1 MTGNE
6 DDGVR
11 FGALLLPSQT
21 WPEMVRRAR
30 AVEAAGFD
38 ALWIDDHIIHPAR
51 PQAHWLECWTTLA
64 GLAGVTERI
73 TLGPLVSN
81 IVLRPP
87 ALLAR
92 QALTVAEMSG
102 GRVDLGVGSGYAPS
116 DHEGVGV
123 ELWSGPERLRR
134 FREAVATI
142 RETLDAGP
150 GETAGAGSA
159 GDEEEPPPSA
169 AAGHKEEQ
177 PASTATPGRS
187 ATSSA
192 VPLTI
197 AAHGRGALAVAAKHA
212 DTWASYGGFE
222 LDPDP
227 NFALT
232 RERSEIL
239 TELAAGRP
247 IHRRLLCGS
256 AALTREPIWQS
267 VGAFEDF
274 VGRYRG
280 IGIDQFAFHWPPTD
294 TNPAADPAVVEEIAT
309 RLPTLRG
316 IG

>member
-1 MTGNE
+1 MSTANPQNPPAQ
-6 DDGVR
+6 VS
-11 FGALLLPSQT
+11 FGALLLPSQA

-38 ALWIDDHIIHPAR
+38 ALWIDDHIVHPAR
-51 PQAHWLECWTTLA
+51 PEAHWLECWTTLA

-116 DHEGVGV
+116 DHERVGV
-123 ELWSGPERLRR
+123 EMWSGPERLRR
-134 FREAVATI
+134 FRDAVATI
-142 RETLDAGP
+142 KETIDAGP
-150 GETAGAGSA
+150 GEAA
-159 GDEEEPPPSA
+159 PPP
-169 AAGHKEEQ
+169 
-177 PASTATPGRS
+177 TP
-187 ATSSA
+187 

-197 AAHGRGALAVAAKHA
+197 AAHGRGALAVVAEHA
-212 DTWASYGGFE
+212 DTWVSFGGFE

-227 NFALT
+227 NLALT
-232 RERSEIL
+232 RERGEFL
-239 TELAAGRP
+239 TELAAGRQL
-247 IHRRLLCGS
+247 HRRLLCGS

-267 VGAFEDF
+267 ADAFEDF
-274 VGRYRG
+274 VGRYRE

-294 TNPAADPAVVEEIAT
+294 TNPAADPAVVEEIVT
-309 RLPTLRG
+309 RLAALRG
-316 IG
+316 

>member
-1 MTGNE
+1 MTWNG

-38 ALWIDDHIIHPAR
+38 ALWIDDHIVHPAR
-51 PQAHWLECWTTLA
+51 PEAHWLECWTTLA
-64 GLAGVTERI
+64 GLATVTERI

-123 ELWSGPERLRR
+123 EMWSGPERLRR

-142 RETLDAGP
+142 EKTLDGGT
-150 GETAGAGSA
+150 GEV
-159 GDEEEPPPSA
+159 A
-169 AAGHKEEQ
+169 AA
-177 PASTATPGRS
+177 ASEPSPR
-187 ATSSA
+187 

-197 AAHGRGALAVAAKHA
+197 AAHGRGALAVAAEHA

-232 RERSEIL
+232 RERCEIL
-239 TELAAGRP
+239 TELATGRP
-247 IHRRLLCGS
+247 LHRRLLCGS

-267 VGAFEDF
+267 VDAFEDF
-274 VGRYRG
+274 VGRYRE

-294 TNPAADPAVVEEIAT
+294 TNPAADPTVVDEIVT
-309 RLPTLRG
+309 RLPALRG
-316 IG
+316 

>member
-1 MTGNE
+1 MTGNG

-38 ALWIDDHIIHPAR
+38 ALWIDDHIVHPAR
-51 PQAHWLECWTTLA
+51 PEAHWLECWTTLA
-64 GLAGVTERI
+64 GLATVTERI

-123 ELWSGPERLRR
+123 EMWSGPERLRR
-134 FREAVATI
+134 FQQAVATI
-142 RETLDAGP
+142 RETLDAGT
-150 GETAGAGSA
+150 GEIAGASPDA
-159 GDEEEPPPSA
+159 DGD
-169 AAGHKEEQ
+169 
-177 PASTATPGRS
+177 ASPRP
-187 ATSSA
+187 
-192 VPLTI
+192 PLTI
-197 AAHGRGALAVAAKHA
+197 AAHGRGALAVAAEHA
-212 DTWASYGGFE
+212 DTWASFGGFE

-239 TELAAGRP
+239 TELATGRP
-247 IHRRLLCGS
+247 LHRRLLCGS

-267 VGAFEDF
+267 VDAFEDF
-274 VGRYRG
+274 VGRYRE

-294 TNPAADPAVVEEIAT
+294 TNPAADPTVVDEIVT
-309 RLPTLRG
+309 RLAQPKVKT
-316 IG
+316 

>member
-1 MTGNE
+1 MTRNE

-38 ALWIDDHIIHPAR
+38 ALWIDDHFVHPAR
-51 PQAHWLECWTTLA
+51 PETHWLECWTTLA
-64 GLAGVTERI
+64 GLATVTERI

-92 QALTVAEMSG
+92 QALTVAELSG

-123 ELWSGPERLRR
+123 EMWSGPERLRR
-134 FREAVATI
+134 FRQAAATI
-142 RETLDAGP
+142 RGTLDAGT
-150 GETAGAGSA
+150 GEIAGASPDA
-159 GDEEEPPPSA
+159 DGD
-169 AAGHKEEQ
+169 
-177 PASTATPGRS
+177 ASPRP
-187 ATSSA
+187 
-192 VPLTI
+192 PLTI
-197 AAHGRGALAVAAKHA
+197 AAHGRGALAVAAQHA
-212 DTWASYGGFE
+212 DTWVSFGGFE

-227 NFALT
+227 NFDLT

-247 IHRRLLCGS
+247 LHRRLLCGS
-256 AALTREPIWQS
+256 AALTREQIWQS
-267 VGAFEDF
+267 VDAFEDF
-274 VGRYRG
+274 VGRYRE

-294 TNPAADPAVVEEIAT
+294 TNPTADPGVVEEIVT
-309 RLPTLRG
+309 RLAQPKVKT
-316 IG
+316 

>member
-1 MTGNE
+1 MTGNG

-30 AVEAAGFD
+30 AVETAGFD
-38 ALWIDDHIIHPAR
+38 ALWIDDHIVHPAR
-51 PQAHWLECWTTLA
+51 PEAHWLECWTTLA
-64 GLAGVTERI
+64 GLAAATERI

-123 ELWSGPERLRR
+123 EMWSGPERLRR
-134 FREAVATI
+134 FRQAVATI
-142 RETLDAGP
+142 HETLDAGT
-150 GETAGAGSA
+150 GEIAGPSPAGH
-159 GDEEEPPPSA
+159 EEEAPPNTA
-169 AAGHKEEQ
+169 AA
-177 PASTATPGRS
+177 GRS
-187 ATSSA
+187 ATFSA

-197 AAHGRGALAVAAKHA
+197 AAHGRGALAVAAEHA

-267 VGAFEDF
+267 VDAFEDF
-274 VGRYRG
+274 VGRYREF
-280 IGIDQFAFHWPPTD
+280 GIDQFAFHWPPTD
-294 TNPAADPAVVEEIAT
+294 TNPAADPAVVDEILT
-309 RLPTLRG
+309 RLPALRTG
-316 IG
+316 G

>member
-1 MTGNE
+1 MTGNGE
-6 DDGVR
+6 DGVR

-21 WPEMVRRAR
+21 WPEMTRRAR
-30 AVEAAGFD
+30 AVEDAGFD
-38 ALWIDDHIIHPAR
+38 ALWIDDHIVHPAR
-51 PQAHWLECWTTLA
+51 PEAHWLECWTTLA
-64 GLAGVTERI
+64 GLASVTERI

-123 ELWSGPERLRR
+123 EMWSGPERLRR
-134 FREAVATI
+134 FR
-142 RETLDAGP
+142 
-150 GETAGAGSA
+150 
-159 GDEEEPPPSA
+159 A
-169 AAGHKEEQ
+169 AASLIDETIGEL
-177 PASTATPGRS
+177 
-187 ATSSA
+187 
-192 VPLTI
+192 PLTI
-197 AAHGRGALAVAAKHA
+197 AAHGRGALAVAAEHA

-267 VGAFEDF
+267 VDAFEHF
-274 VGRYRG
+274 VGRYRE

-294 TNPAADPAVVEEIAT
+294 TNPTADPSVVEEIVT
-309 RLPTLRG
+309 RLPTLRA
-316 IG
+316 

>member
-1 MTGNE
+1 MTPTE
-6 DDGVR
+6 TDKQPAPLS

-38 ALWIDDHIIHPAR
+38 ALWIDDHIVHPAR
-51 PQAHWLECWTTLA
+51 PEAHWLECWTTLA
-64 GLAGVTERI
+64 GLAAATERI

-116 DHEGVGV
+116 DHERVGV
-123 ELWSGPERLRR
+123 EIWPGPERLRR
-134 FREAVATI
+134 FEAAVTTIAATL
-142 RETLDAGP
+142 EP
-150 GETAGAGSA
+150 GETDAGSGA
-159 GDEEEPPPSA
+159 S
-169 AAGHKEEQ
+169 
-177 PASTATPGRS
+177 ASTR
-187 ATSSA
+187 

-197 AAHGRGALAVAAKHA
+197 AAHGHGALALAAEHA
-212 DTWASYGGFE
+212 DTWVSFGGFE
-222 LDPDP
+222 LDPDAA
-227 NFALT
+227 FAVT
-232 RERSEIL
+232 RDRGERL

-256 AALTREPIWQS
+256 AALTREPIWRS
-267 VGAFEDF
+267 AAAFEDF
-274 VGRYRG
+274 VGRYRE

-294 TNPAADPAVVEEIAT
+294 TNPAADPAVVDEIVA
-309 RLPTLRG
+309 RVLSRS
-316 IG
+316 

>member
-1 MTGNE
+1 MTGNG

-11 FGALLLPSQT
+11 FGALLLPSQA

-30 AVEAAGFD
+30 AIEAAGFD
-38 ALWIDDHIIHPAR
+38 ALWIDDHIVHPAR
-51 PQAHWLECWTTLA
+51 PETHWLECWTTLA
-64 GLAGVTERI
+64 GLAAVTERV

-102 GRVDLGVGSGYAPS
+102 GRLDLGVGSGYAPS

-123 ELWSGPERLRR
+123 EMWSGPERLRR
-134 FREAVATI
+134 FQQAAATI
-142 RETLDAGP
+142 RETLDAGT
-150 GETAGAGSA
+150 GETACASSDADRDGSPR
-159 GDEEEPPPSA
+159 PPLS
-169 AAGHKEEQ
+169 
-177 PASTATPGRS
+177 
-187 ATSSA
+187 
-192 VPLTI
+192 I
-197 AAHGRGALAVAAKHA
+197 AAHGRGALAVAAEHA
-212 DTWASYGGFE
+212 DTWASFGGFE

-239 TELAAGRP
+239 TELATGRP
-247 IHRRLLCGS
+247 LHRRLLCGS

-267 VGAFEDF
+267 VDAFEDF
-274 VGRYRG
+274 VGRYRE

-294 TNPAADPAVVEEIAT
+294 TNRTGDPAVVEEILI
-309 RLPTLRG
+309 RLPTLRRAAE
-316 IG
+316 

>member
-1 MTGNE
+1 MTGNG

-11 FGALLLPSQT
+11 FGALLLPSQA

-38 ALWIDDHIIHPAR
+38 ALWTDDHIVHPAR
-51 PQAHWLECWTTLA
+51 PEAHWLECWTTLA

-92 QALTVAEMSG
+92 QALTLAEMSG
-102 GRVDLGVGSGYAPS
+102 GRVDLGVGSGYTPT
-116 DHEGVGV
+116 DHERVGV
-123 ELWSGPERLRR
+123 EMWSGPERLRR
-134 FREAVATI
+134 FRDAVATI

-150 GETAGAGSA
+150 GEPAAATTS
-159 GDEEEPPPSA
+159 ETSPPP
-169 AAGHKEEQ
+169 
-177 PASTATPGRS
+177 RL
-187 ATSSA
+187 
-192 VPLTI
+192 PLTI
-197 AAHGRGALAVAAKHA
+197 AAHGRGALAVAAERA
-212 DTWASYGGFE
+212 DTWVSFGGFE

-232 RERSEIL
+232 RERSELL

-267 VGAFEDF
+267 VDAFEDF
-274 VGRYRG
+274 VGRYRE

-294 TNPAADPAVVEEIAT
+294 TNPGADPAVVEEIVT
-309 RLPTLRG
+309 RLPALRV
-316 IG
+316 